1 MSRYERNFP
10 AFSEEDF
17 ERIQHAT
24 VCVVGCG
31 GLGGYIIEML
41 ARVGIGALILID
53 GDGFKAGAKTWLK
66 KAVKEKLYTTEK
78 TKEKKIMVF
87 SLSEF
92 FTWANKTFE

>member
-53 GDGFKAGAKTWLK
+53 GDGF
-66 KAVKEKLYTTEK
+66 
-78 TKEKKIMVF
+78 
-87 SLSEF
+87 
-92 FTWANKTFE
+92 